1 MNDQVMLISK
11 DTVHLPVMD
20 DDSDVKCLA
29 GSVSECVLCFFRYW
43 VRE

>member
-1 MNDQVMLISK
+1 MNDQVMSIMN
-11 DTVHLPVMD
+11 DTVHLAEMD
-20 DDSDVKCLA
+20 DGGDEKWLD